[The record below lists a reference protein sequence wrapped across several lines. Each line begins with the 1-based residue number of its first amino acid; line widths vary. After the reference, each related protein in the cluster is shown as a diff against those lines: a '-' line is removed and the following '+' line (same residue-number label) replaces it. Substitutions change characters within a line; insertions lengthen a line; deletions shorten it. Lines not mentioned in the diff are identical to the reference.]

1 MFLSSRLS
9 AGNLSEQC
17 SSLSGASLGKG
28 GWSRLG
34 PLTAADCLLL
44 TLVGGPRGAVAADG
58 PPGSRSR
65 TEGYGRAPPS
75 FRFGS
80 RAASSDGKGG
90 GRMFTFAR
98 GSPFRGWS
106 RRAATVGA
114 PSAPDG

>member
-17 SSLSGASLGKG
+17 SGLSGASLGKG
-28 GWSRLG
+28 AWSRVG

-44 TLVGGPRGAVAADG
+44 TLVGGPRGAVAGDG

-65 TEGYGRAPPS
+65 TEGYGRAPLS

-80 RAASSDGKGG
+80 RAPAQMGKEVAVCSRLHGVLPSSG
-90 GRMFTFAR
+90 
-98 GSPFRGWS
+98 
-106 RRAATVGA
+106 
-114 PSAPDG
+114 